1 MRYCAVMPLPHPSS
15 TMWPRVMPWARR
27 IRTSSG
33 AVRRASSPKPASCT
47 YARSVEYKTAY
58 YRPNVARPDAD
69 AAVADSRRHRV
80 RDVRVRQET
89 AALAD
94 SRVRPRVHRL
104 SVLHRECG
112 DDGWRGRRAGC
123 AVLDS
128 AANGVVT

>member
-1 MRYCAVMPLPHPSS
+1 MPLPHPSS
-15 TMWPRVMPWARR
+15 TTWPRVTPWARR
-27 IRTSSG
+27 VRTSSG
-33 AVRRASSPKPASCT
+33 AEPRASSPKPASCT

-69 AAVADSRRHRV
+69 AAVADSRRHWF
-80 RDVRVRQET
+80 RDVRLRQET

-94 SRVRPRVHRL
+94 SRLRPRVHRL

-112 DDGWRGRRAGC
+112 DDGWRGRRAGY

-128 AANGVVT
+128 SANGV